1 MDIIEKL
8 NWRYA
13 TKQFDTEKKLTGAQL
28 NRILSATNLAA
39 SSFGLQPYN
48 VLVIEDTEI
57 RKRLRKA
64 AWGQPQVTDASQVIV
79 FAAKTNLSDTHVDEF
94 IQRISQARN
103 IPVEELAEY
112 EGMMKS
118 TINAR
123 PREMLTQW
131 AARQA
136 YIALGFLLATCA
148 VEAIDACPM
157 EGFENDKFDD
167 ILGLKGKNLTSV
179 VMATVGYRSSE
190 DKYQHL
196 AKVRKTLGELVI
208 KY

>member
-28 NRILSATNLAA
+28 IRVLSATNLAA

-57 RKRLRKA
+57 RKRLREA
-64 AWGQPQVTDASQVIV
+64 AWGQSQVTDASQVIV

-94 IQRISQARN
+94 IQRISQTRN
-103 IPVEELAEY
+103 IPVEALAEY
-112 EGMMKS
+112 EGMMKGA
-118 TINAR
+118 INAR
-123 PREMLTQW
+123 PQEMLTQW

-136 YIALGFLLATCA
+136 YIALGFLLETCA

-167 ILGLKGKNLTSV
+167 ILGLKGKHLTSV

-196 AKVRKTLGELVI
+196 GKVRKTLDELVI